1 MCRPCWSY
9 CLVNYPSGVVFYR
22 LISILLIYLQAS
34 VPLLLK
40 KINEDLDYLKKSL
53 DIVRETPQFM
63 ANEFLARAIQKLEIY
78 QFDEAKYPFLL
89 CWLNT
94 FFTGIKT
101 F

>member
-1 MCRPCWSY
+1 MI
-9 CLVNYPSGVVFYR
+9 F
-22 LISILLIYLQAS
+22 LQAS

-89 CWLNT
+89 
-94 FFTGIKT
+94 
-101 F
+101 